1 MKKNSRWYQRI
12 FLVMCILLLTA
23 CSRTP
28 YSLQFGL
35 DEAVVKQAIA
45 LQLNQREQVI
55 SQSLSTPVPQLEI
68 NQIKINSIEPIFIA
82 NLPSYHLQGTYNLI
96 LNLPRQQVTQKR
108 NTFEIYLQRQ
118 LEGKT
123 WRLLKRDNQEDE
135 QWFTYSIYL
144 P

>member
-1 MKKNSRWYQRI
+1 
-12 FLVMCILLLTA
+12 MCILLLTA

-28 YSLQFGL
+28 SSLQFGL

-68 NQIKINSIEPIFIA
+68 SQIKIDNIEPIFIA
-82 NLPSYHLQGTYNLI
+82 DLPSYHLKGTYNLI
-96 LNLPRQQVTQKR
+96 LNLPRQQVTQKL
-108 NTFEIYLQRQ
+108 NAFEIYLQRQ

-123 WRLLKRDNQEDE
+123 WRLLERNNQEE
-135 QWFTYSIYL
+135 EHWFTYSIYL